1 MPGINPSH
9 QGRLQPHQRN
19 RAGAVRQSNHLA
31 AGQADAQLARRVV
44 SIPEAEAAQV
54 DEEGVA
60 LANIAAGPLHRTRP
74 VAGSSQLGDQ
84 LRGGKRG
91 PRINFQRPCVDA
103 RRHLPASAF
112 ELGGDLA
119 VQPENVAAKSHH
131 QDDQR
136 PKNSGAPGALA
147 ESEARRRK
155 ELAQAP

>member
-31 AGQADAQLARRVV
+31 TGQADAQLARRFV

-54 DEEGVA
+54 DEKSIA
-60 LANIAAGPLHRTRP
+60 LANITARPLHRTRP
-74 VAGSSQLGDQ
+74 VAGGLELGDQ
-84 LRGGKRG
+84 LLGGERGT
-91 PRINFQRPCVDA
+91 RINFQRPRVDA

-119 VQPENVAAKSHH
+119 VQPQNVAAKNHH

-147 ESEARRRK
+147 ESEA
-155 ELAQAP
+155 